1 MANNDGPRRFNRP
14 LYPVPSALQ
23 QYPDGN
29 YNREDIVLLPSERVL
44 LLLLKKMLWVC
55 ERTEELWKVLETMDE
70 DGSESS
76 YSDIEEEE
84 RGLSTLVEVM
94 EELDDFSDVE

>member
-1 MANNDGPRRFNRP
+1 M
-14 LYPVPSALQ
+14 
-23 QYPDGN
+23 
-29 YNREDIVLLPSERVL
+29 LPGERVL
-44 LLLLKKMLWVC
+44 LLLLKKVLWLC